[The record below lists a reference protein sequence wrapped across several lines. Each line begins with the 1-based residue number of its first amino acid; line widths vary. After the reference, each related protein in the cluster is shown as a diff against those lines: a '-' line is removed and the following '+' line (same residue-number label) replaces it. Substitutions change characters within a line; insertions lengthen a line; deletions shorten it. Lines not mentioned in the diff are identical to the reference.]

1 MKKQNIKAS
10 NSNISDKL
18 YKLSDFIPEFSRFK
32 KFDPEIGF
40 NNESRGSN
48 LFRTYKKW

>member
-18 YKLSDFIPEFSRFK
+18 YKLSDFIPEFSK
-32 KFDPEIGF
+32 
-40 NNESRGSN
+40 
-48 LFRTYKKW
+48 FRTKEDKTRIGSQSIDDSLFVSTKKR